1 MRVPHLVN
9 GLPPCI
15 ASTDFRSSA
24 SDHIFFNQL
33 SLIAFTPD
41 MDDVPRF
48 AYRMPPS
55 ASPNLPFPVLPDVV
69 LFFTRVIQAQSPT
82 ATART
87 SQYRHHHS
95 QRPVLYSVVLRCFLK
110 ITALT
115 SQNILMIN
123 FVRPMA
129 SDSCVYRVNGRFP
142 CPSPTML
149 LFIKDQQIQHLRTDN
164 FSDQNRSQRLQPFGG

>member
-9 GLPPCI
+9 GLPPFI
-15 ASTDFRSSA
+15 ASTGFRRSA
-24 SDHIFFNQL
+24 SDHIFFSQL
-33 SLIAFTPD
+33 SLIVFTPD
-41 MDDVPRF
+41 MDDVSRF

-55 ASPNLPFPVLPDVV
+55 ASPDLLFPVLPDVV
-69 LFFTRVIQAQSPT
+69 LFSTRVIQAQSPT

-87 SQYRHHHS
+87 SQYRPNHS
-95 QRPVLYSVVLRCFLK
+95 QRRDLYSVVLLCFLK

-129 SDSCVYRVNGRFP
+129 SDSCIYRVIGRFP
-142 CPSPTML
+142 LHPPNDA
-149 LFIKDQQIQHLRTDN
+149 FIH
-164 FSDQNRSQRLQPFGG
+164 

>member
-9 GLPPCI
+9 GLPPLI
-15 ASTDFRSSA
+15 SSTDFRRSA
-24 SDHIFFNQL
+24 SDHIFFSQL

-55 ASPNLPFPVLPDVV
+55 ASPDLPFPVLPDVV
-69 LFFTRVIQAQSPT
+69 LFFTRLIQAQSPG

-95 QRPVLYSVVLRCFLK
+95 QRPALYRVVLPCFLK

-129 SDSCVYRVNGRFP
+129 SDACVYRVIGRFP
-142 CPSPTML
+142 CPLPTDAFIRL
-149 LFIKDQQIQHLRTDN
+149 GPKNTAPTYRQLF
-164 FSDQNRSQRLQPFGG
+164 

>member
-1 MRVPHLVN
+1 MSVPHLVN
-9 GLPPCI
+9 DLPPFI
-15 ASTDFRSSA
+15 ASTDFRRSA
-24 SDHIFFNQL
+24 SDHIFFSQL

-55 ASPNLPFPVLPDVV
+55 ASPDLPFPVLPDVF
-69 LFFTRVIQAQSPT
+69 LFTRVILAQSPT

-95 QRPVLYSVVLRCFLK
+95 QRPALYSVVLRCFLK

-129 SDSCVYRVNGRFP
+129 SDSCVYRVIGRFP
-142 CPSPTML
+142 CPLPNDA
-149 LFIKDQQIQHLRTDN
+149 FIH
-164 FSDQNRSQRLQPFGG
+164 

>member
-9 GLPPCI
+9 GLPPLI
-15 ASTDFRSSA
+15 ASTDFRRSA
-24 SDHIFFNQL
+24 SDHIFFSQL

-41 MDDVPRF
+41 MVDAPRF
-48 AYRMPPS
+48 AHRMPPS
-55 ASPNLPFPVLPDVV
+55 ASPDLPFPVLPDVV

-95 QRPVLYSVVLRCFLK
+95 QRPALYRVVLRYFLK
-110 ITALT
+110 IAALT

-129 SDSCVYRVNGRFP
+129 SDSCVYRVIGRFP
-142 CPSPTML
+142 CPLLKDAFIDQGLRNPAPTCRQ
-149 LFIKDQQIQHLRTDN
+149 LF
-164 FSDQNRSQRLQPFGG
+164 

>member
-9 GLPPCI
+9 GLPTF
-15 ASTDFRSSA
+15 ASTDFRRSA
-24 SDHIFFNQL
+24 SDHIFFSQL
-33 SLIAFTPD
+33 SLIAFTPVV
-41 MDDVPRF
+41 DDVLRF

-82 ATART
+82 ATAHT

-95 QRPVLYSVVLRCFLK
+95 QRPALYRVVLWCFLK

-115 SQNILMIN
+115 SQNILMIS
-123 FVRPMA
+123 FVRPVA
-129 SDSCVYRVNGRFP
+129 SDSCVYRVIGRFP
-142 CPSPTML
+142 LHPP
-149 LFIKDQQIQHLRTDN
+149 Q
-164 FSDQNRSQRLQPFGG
+164 

>member
-1 MRVPHLVN
+1 MSVPHLVN
-9 GLPPCI
+9 GLPPFI
-15 ASTDFRSSA
+15 ASTDFRRSA
-24 SDHIFFNQL
+24 SDHIFFSQL

-48 AYRMPPS
+48 AYRRPPS
-55 ASPNLPFPVLPDVV
+55 ASPDLPLPALPDVF
-69 LFFTRVIQAQSPT
+69 LFTRVIQAQSPT

-95 QRPVLYSVVLRCFLK
+95 QRPALYSVVLRCFLK

-129 SDSCVYRVNGRFP
+129 SDSCVYRVIGRFP
-142 CPSPTML
+142 CPLPNDAFIHQGPRNPAPTSRQ
-149 LFIKDQQIQHLRTDN
+149 LF
-164 FSDQNRSQRLQPFGG
+164 

>member
-9 GLPPCI
+9 GLPPFI
-15 ASTDFRSSA
+15 ASTDFRRSA
-24 SDHIFFNQL
+24 SDHIFFSQL

-41 MDDVPRF
+41 MDDVSRF

-55 ASPNLPFPVLPDVV
+55 ASPDLRFPVLPDFD

-95 QRPVLYSVVLRCFLK
+95 QRRALCSVVLRRFLK
-110 ITALT
+110 MTALT

-129 SDSCVYRVNGRFP
+129 SDSCVYRVIGRVP
-142 CPSPTML
+142 CPLPKDA
-149 LFIKDQQIQHLRTDN
+149 FID
-164 FSDQNRSQRLQPFGG
+164 

>member
-1 MRVPHLVN
+1 MSVPHLVN
-9 GLPPCI
+9 GLPPFI
-15 ASTDFRSSA
+15 ASTDFRRSA
-24 SDHIFFNQL
+24 SDHIFFSQL

-48 AYRMPPS
+48 AYRMPLS
-55 ASPNLPFPVLPDVV
+55 ASPDLPFPVLPDVF
-69 LFFTRVIQAQSPT
+69 LFTRVIQAQSPP

-87 SQYRHHHS
+87 SQYRPHHS
-95 QRPVLYSVVLRCFLK
+95 QRPAWYSVVLRCFLK

-129 SDSCVYRVNGRFP
+129 ADSCVYRVIGRFP
-142 CPSPTML
+142 WPLPNDAFIHQGPRNPAPTSRQ
-149 LFIKDQQIQHLRTDN
+149 LF
-164 FSDQNRSQRLQPFGG
+164 